1 MTDINRIIDRVL
13 VLDKELNTN
22 LPFEKKI
29 AIWATLEIEMVASA
43 VLIARE
49 CERLRRLRMPNDNLD
64 ARTLP
69 VDSETFH
76 KIRETDAKKI
86 DKLTSSLQ
94 QCASQFRFYEQSH
107 NSKTPP
113 DTHKAETN
121 RMMAELCEEALR

>member
-49 CERLRRLRMPNDNLD
+49 CERLRRLTGVDQPLRRRMYG
-64 ARTLP
+64 RTGDVQRLP
-69 VDSETFH
+69 
-76 KIRETDAKKI
+76 
-86 DKLTSSLQ
+86 SSI
-94 QCASQFRFYEQSH
+94 SS
-107 NSKTPP
+107 
-113 DTHKAETN
+113 
-121 RMMAELCEEALR
+121 